1 MKSFILGFVT
11 VSFVTAVILIPLWG
25 PLLAKNINT
34 PKDHD
39 WIEAKIHRIG
49 KFSGRI
55 TVYQES
61 KSEVTISDNCKA
73 WKYPNNIVSIGA
85 SDKQVVDLVGS
96 KVKDG
101 DFIRYRRVGGTL
113 EIQIQ
118 TDKLPGVTYGK
129 KMPEAK

>member
-1 MKSFILGFVT
+1 V
-11 VSFVTAVILIPLWG
+11 
-25 PLLAKNINT
+25 
-34 PKDHD
+34 
-39 WIEAKIHRIG
+39 
-49 KFSGRI
+49 
-55 TVYQES
+55 
-61 KSEVTISDNCKA
+61 

-85 SDKQVVDLVGS
+85 SDKQVDDLIGS

-101 DFIRYRRVGGTL
+101 DFIRYRRIGGTL